1 MSSIAKKL
9 VAFSISCLLL
19 GCASQI
25 AYVPKTNAGG
35 EEGQAVLAQLLREAE
50 SGQAPLQ
57 EVQVTKDYFK
67 CTYVETRTTKFLF
80 VNKGIT
86 TVPYSTFVY
95 FNNIGRIALYKK
107 GSGWIVLLVDKGNAE
122 LFQLQIYQESK
133 AKAFVDA
140 IVSLSGLDPATVSE
154 KW

>member
-1 MSSIAKKL
+1 MSSIATKL
-9 VAFSISCLLL
+9 AVVAISCLIL
-19 GCASQI
+19 GCASQV
-25 AYVPKTNAGG
+25 AYVPKTDAGG
-35 EEGQAVLAQLLREAE
+35 EEGQVVLAQLLREAE
-50 SGQAPLQ
+50 SEREPLQ

-86 TVPYSTFVY
+86 TVPYSKFVY
-95 FNNIGRIALYKK
+95 FNNVGRIALYKK
-107 GSGWIVLLVDKGNAE
+107 GSSWIVLLVDKGNAE
-122 LFQLQIYQESK
+122 LFQFQIYQESK

-140 IVSLSGLDPATVSE
+140 IVSLSGLNPSTVSE